1 MNIFDSSCNA
11 ISEVLSLN
19 EDHKKIVSNHLKFLS
34 DTLATHVKLQVLK
47 SSRLI
52 EDEDTKILLERIS
65 EDVGKSVSNTAID
78 GEFIENLSSLE
89 HEQWIYWARAVLPE
103 VSEETRKRWEKY
115 FVPYFELE
123 DKVKALDRVWAQRVL
138 MVSSVKD
145 FQLVA
150 KTESKAIENLKSCLD
165 NFDQGQFDP
174 DLIDVF
180 KNQVINQ
187 FVDNMVEDSH
197 DRNN

>member
-1 MNIFDSSCNA
+1 MAVEMTNA
-11 ISEVLSLN
+11 Y
-19 EDHKKIVSNHLKFLS
+19 KKLRAKLKNPKVTVAELK
-34 DTLATHVKLQVLK
+34 TVKK
-47 SSRLI
+47 
-52 EDEDTKILLERIS
+52 
-65 EDVGKSVSNTAID
+65 G
-78 GEFIENLSSLE
+78 
-89 HEQWIYWARAVLPE
+89 
-103 VSEETRKRWEKY
+103 
-115 FVPYFELE
+115 YFELE